1 MFFKWLPL
9 NTLRGRYWNPQT
21 QPAVPSWS
29 PACRPFPSIQ
39 PARYAMAMVK
49 LPGIIGT
56 RWSSQNSCRRQKKSM
71 HGWPSPSRNLH
82 QRFDQSKLH
91 SFDRDKKG
99 LNKKRSRQRE
109 EYQRIV
115 FSIWSDKS
123 GVWSQNKNGR
133 RSSHDFPFKKKGWNQ
148 AESGWS
154 RLKNTCHFEGSR
166 LDNTFFDPQPSLSI
180 FSPWWFPI
188 PFCILHSCFS
198 KVTRC
203 ILVKSQVERVLAA
216 KFSHVRSVFAASVPH
231 VLYSFLMHS
240 YWFKVEVP
248 WLILDSWL
256 GRYIPRT
263 KVPLH

>member
-1 MFFKWLPL
+1 MDDHPPVEIYIKDLTNQSYIVL
-9 NTLRGRYWNPQT
+9 TVT
-21 QPAVPSWS
+21 Q
-29 PACRPFPSIQ
+29 
-39 PARYAMAMVK
+39 
-49 LPGIIGT
+49 
-56 RWSSQNSCRRQKKSM
+56 
-71 HGWPSPSRNLH
+71 
-82 QRFDQSKLH
+82 
-91 SFDRDKKG
+91 G

-231 VLYSFLMHS
+231 VFYSFLMHS